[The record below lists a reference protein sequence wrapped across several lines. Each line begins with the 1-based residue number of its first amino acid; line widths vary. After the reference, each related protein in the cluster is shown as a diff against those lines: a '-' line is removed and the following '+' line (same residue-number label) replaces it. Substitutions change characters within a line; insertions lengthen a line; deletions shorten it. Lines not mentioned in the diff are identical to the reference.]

1 MQIVEKISS
10 RSKGLLH
17 QNGPQWLLLLSQGL
31 HFSVLC
37 SSLGHHHD
45 LFSHPKIILHSFWSS
60 QSTSSCGFSD
70 SALSLSL
77 FGFSSMNTSTYK
89 WDQPFTNCQYQIPFV
104 VSGDNYISLI
114 FWVIIVNS
122 DSADNVRPANGL
134 LPGHLHHPWHWLSG
148 NNQIHLQY
156 FSSI

>member
-1 MQIVEKISS
+1 MALNGCYSCLKVYIS
-10 RSKGLLH
+10 L
-17 QNGPQWLLLLSQGL
+17 
-31 HFSVLC
+31 FSVRL
-37 SSLGHHHD
+37 LVITTI
-45 LFSHPKIILHSFWSS
+45 FSLHSFWSS